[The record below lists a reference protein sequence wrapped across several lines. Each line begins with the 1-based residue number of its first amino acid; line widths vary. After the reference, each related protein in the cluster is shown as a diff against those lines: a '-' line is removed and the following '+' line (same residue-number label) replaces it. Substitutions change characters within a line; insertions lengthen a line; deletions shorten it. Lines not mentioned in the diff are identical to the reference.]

1 MRGGISEYNLYLS
14 RTLVSSVDMTAK
26 IEVVFCCVYVN
37 YFWQVYSA
45 SIPGLQENY
54 CLTKM
59 QHTLTL
65 ASLLKHTALGP
76 EQSNFSQW
84 WKQNNALNFRVEP
97 LQGKCLQ
104 GFQGRTFK
112 APWFVFIQDANLKSI
127 MILEELLTGTTWL
140 LEHMN
145 KMTFLGNFP

>member
-1 MRGGISEYNLYLS
+1 MLWNINSHFAEVAVDVFYKDYIALGLWGDEGGISEYNLYLS

-45 SIPGLQENY
+45 SIPELQENY

-76 EQSNFSQW
+76 EQSNFSQ
-84 WKQNNALNFRVEP
+84 
-97 LQGKCLQ
+97 
-104 GFQGRTFK
+104 
-112 APWFVFIQDANLKSI
+112 
-127 MILEELLTGTTWL
+127 
-140 LEHMN
+140 
-145 KMTFLGNFP
+145 